1 MESDESQRKKRER
14 SRSISEEK
22 MSISEN
28 SEENKSEK
36 NIINYNKANFKRKT
50 YTIQQKL
57 KIINEAETT
66 SFHALEKNIIYQE
79 KI

>member
-28 SEENKSEK
+28 SEENKSEN
-36 NIINYNKANFKRKT
+36 NIINYNKLISKEKL
-50 YTIQQKL
+50 IQFNK
-57 KIINEAETT
+57 
-66 SFHALEKNIIYQE
+66 S
-79 KI
+79 